1 MKLKCKL
8 GSGNVKVV
16 DVQPDDPLYVLLK
29 KLKIEDKRTKF
40 LFNGIARSMASI
52 ETFQEIGL
60 TYDTWVNV
68 IKPAISGKHNI

>member
-8 GSGNVKVV
+8 GLGNVIIV
-16 DVQPDDPLYVLLK
+16 DVRPEDPLYVLLI
-29 KLKIEDKRTKF
+29 KLKIEDKGTHF
-40 LFNGIARSMASI
+40 LFNGIAHSMASI